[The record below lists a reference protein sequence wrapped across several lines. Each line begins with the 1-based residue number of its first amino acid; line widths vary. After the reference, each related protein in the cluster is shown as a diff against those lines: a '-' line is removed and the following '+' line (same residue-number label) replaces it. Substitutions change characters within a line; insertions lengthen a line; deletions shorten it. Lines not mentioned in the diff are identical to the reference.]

1 MSEMEVVLTGP
12 EMSEI
17 FKQDP
22 RTAKDGGF
30 QGLLVGFQ
38 RRLDR
43 ATGRLP
49 LTARDARRI
58 RSYAFK
64 YGNGSWENRLRRA
77 FGRVLGSDLS
87 GFVPG

>member
-1 MSEMEVVLTGP
+1 MTEMEVTLTSD
-12 EMSEI
+12 EMREI

-22 RTAKDGGF
+22 RTARDGGF
-30 QGLLVGFQ
+30 QALLVRFQ

-43 ATGRLP
+43 ASGRLL
-49 LTARDARRI
+49 LTMRDAQRI
-58 RSYAFK
+58 KSYAFK

-77 FGRVLGSDLS
+77 FGRVLGSDLG